1 MQSGL
6 PADAASL
13 RETGSVDMYT
23 PRGPVSR
30 GLPLG
35 YEAYEISKSTKDFK
49 ISRKISRRFQISR

>member
-49 ISRKISRRFQISR
+49 KISDFTLRFHA